1 MRKSLIHLLLMAVLL
16 VTGTT
21 AFAQVTVKGQLV
33 DAETGEPLI
42 QRDDDKPEA
51 IRHRLEVYRK
61 DTAPLIDFYR
71 KRNLIADIDASVSPE
86 EVLSAVIA
94 ALGAR

>member
-1 MRKSLIHLLLMAVLL
+1 MTI
-16 VTGTT
+16 
-21 AFAQVTVKGQLV
+21 
-33 DAETGEPLI
+33 E
-42 QRDDDKPEA
+42 EA